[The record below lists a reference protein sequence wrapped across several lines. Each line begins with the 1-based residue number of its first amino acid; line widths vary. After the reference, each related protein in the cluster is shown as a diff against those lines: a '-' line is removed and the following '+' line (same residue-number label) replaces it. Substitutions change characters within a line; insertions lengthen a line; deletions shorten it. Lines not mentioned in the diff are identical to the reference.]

1 MCIRDSV
8 IFDSCLCVFFM
19 PLFPSFSA
27 TYTMLW
33 HTLLHRGRT
42 GKGNSRYA
50 GMAPLHTR
58 CTVPMISTIP
68 NRHNGMLEAIPRPR
82 LGGPIPVSLPVF
94 PPAPPY
100 IRCRRQGATAKR
112 GIPVAARTDGMGS
125 FQLVLKLGEN
135 GSETCT
141 CLVYTSP
148 SPRDRG

>member
-1 MCIRDSV
+1 
-8 IFDSCLCVFFM
+8 
-19 PLFPSFSA
+19 
-27 TYTMLW
+27 MLW

-58 CTVPMISTIP
+58 CTVPLPLQRPWPAGCDMISTIP
-68 NRHNGMLEAIPRPR
+68 NRRNGMLEAIPRPR

-100 IRCRRQGATAKR
+100 IRCRGQGATAKR

-125 FQLVLKLGEN
+125 FQLVLKFGGKWL
-135 GSETCT
+135 SD
-141 CLVYTSP
+141 LYTIS
-148 SPRDRG
+148 